1 MKKNKNKSKIKFVL
15 KYFKKY
21 KWTFIICSSLILIC
35 NSFYI
40 LTGYLN
46 GAAIE
51 NVIKGN
57 IKLAVIMLLIYI
69 FLDYLTEI
77 VSRNSYHN
85 LSMAQIKVAREIGY
99 DTYKKALNL
108 PAYAFEE
115 QSSGQIINRI
125 TGDTETIVGSI
136 DRLVSII
143 SSVFTAI
150 VILIYIF
157 FNAWII
163 GVLLLVFLLGYFFVV
178 RYFSKKLK
186 EQHEDC
192 KNIHDKF
199 TAITN
204 ETIHGVR
211 EVKTLGIKKNLIGRV
226 SYIIRDL
233 YEKTDKEFRT
243 GRVFDLIGAFIKIT
257 LEGSTFILCVYLTYI
272 GRVSITFF
280 VAMTYYIYRFTWLIE
295 IISDFSKT
303 YQQLVVSLKR
313 IEEILENELYEDT
326 KFGDVHLEHSEGI
339 LEFKKVCF
347 GYKNEGTLLNGMDIK
362 FVSGKKIAIVGASGE
377 GKSTIFNLIT
387 RIFDADKGIITLD
400 GIDIRDLDEE
410 SLRKHI
416 SIIRQEPF
424 IFNRTIKENF
434 RLLDDSVKLSDI
446 RKYCEMANIDEYI
459 MSLPKHYDTLI
470 GEGGVNLSGG
480 QKQRLAIAR
489 SLLKNSKVILF
500 DEATSALDNESQN
513 AIKKSID
520 ELVKDHTVLIIAHR
534 LSTIIDADEIYII
547 RKGKV
552 YAKGTHQ
559 ELMENNKY
567 YQKLYTSEEIK
578 TK

>member
-1 MKKNKNKSKIKFVL
+1 MKKKNNVKFVL
-15 KYFKKY
+15 KYFMKY
-21 KWTFIICSSLILIC
+21 KWSFIICSILILIC

-51 NVIKGN
+51 NVINGN
-57 IKLAVIMLLIYI
+57 IKLSIILLLIYI
-69 FLDYLTEI
+69 VVDYVTEI

-85 LSMAQIKVAREIGY
+85 LSMAQIKVAREIGF
-99 DTYKKALNL
+99 DTYRKALNL

-125 TGDTETIVGSI
+125 TGDTETIVGSV

-150 VILIYIF
+150 VILVYIF
-157 FNAWII
+157 FNAWSI
-163 GVLLLVFLLGYFFVV
+163 GVLLLVFLLGYFFIV

-192 KNIHDKF
+192 KDVHDKF

-211 EVKTLGIKKNLIGRV
+211 EVKTLGIKKNLVKRV
-226 SYIIRDL
+226 SFITRDL
-233 YEKTDKEFRT
+233 YDKTDKEFRT
-243 GRVFDLIGAFIKIT
+243 GRAFDIIGALIKIT
-257 LEGSTFILCVYLTYI
+257 LEGSVFILCVYLTYI
-272 GRVSITFF
+272 GIVSVTFF
-280 VAMTYYIYRFTWLIE
+280 VAMTYYIYRYTWLIE

-326 KFGDVHLEHSEGI
+326 KFGDVHLENSEGI
-339 LEFKKVCF
+339 IEFKKVGF
-347 GYKNEGTLLNGMDIK
+347 GYKNEGTLLNGMNIK
-362 FVSGKKIAIVGASGE
+362 FESGKKIAIVGASGE

-387 RIFDADKGIITLD
+387 RIFDVDAGVITLD
-400 GIDIRDLDEE
+400 GVDIRDLDEE

-434 RLLDDSVKLSDI
+434 KLLDENVTLRDI

-459 MSLPKHYDTLI
+459 MSLPKKYDTLI

-559 ELMENNKY
+559 ELMDNNKY